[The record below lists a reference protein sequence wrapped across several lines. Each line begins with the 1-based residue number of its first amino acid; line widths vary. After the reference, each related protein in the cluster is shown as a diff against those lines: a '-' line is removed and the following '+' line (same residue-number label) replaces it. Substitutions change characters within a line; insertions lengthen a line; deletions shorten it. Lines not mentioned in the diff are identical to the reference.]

1 MGMGEK
7 GVGIG
12 FTFSVCVCVCLC
24 VLTSYQQLSS
34 YGDGLRFSF
43 IQKTGEARD

>member
-7 GVGIG
+7 GVGIW
-12 FTFSVCVCVCLC
+12 FTFCVCVCVKHPTNI
-24 VLTSYQQLSS
+24 VRKQRLS
-34 YGDGLRFSF
+34 L